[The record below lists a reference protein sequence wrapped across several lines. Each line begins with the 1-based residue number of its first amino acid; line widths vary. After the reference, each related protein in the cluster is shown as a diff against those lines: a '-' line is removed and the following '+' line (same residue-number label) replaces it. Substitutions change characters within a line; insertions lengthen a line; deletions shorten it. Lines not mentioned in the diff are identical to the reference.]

1 MNRQAAVLEKARAG
15 AVIRLEEL
23 YTALVMDDTSGYPW
37 PTWEELSLARRRW
50 WATSV
55 RARVEG
61 MGLRVETLGWEC

>member
-1 MNRQAAVLEKARAG
+1 MNRQAAMLERSRAG

-23 YTALVMDDTSGYPW
+23 YTALVLDDTSGYPW

-55 RARVEG
+55 RH
-61 MGLRVETLGWEC
+61 GWRAWGCGWRRWGEEC